1 MAEEGGDRVESEA
14 VVDQGRR
21 DTAPDPMPG
30 RRHAFLATP
39 AGIHVARPRA
49 MYDNCTCIWEEPV
62 STISIRD
69 LGRRPSQVIDEVIR
83 TGRPAIITRH
93 GRPVTAMVAV
103 DPDELEDFVLAHA
116 PAYVRSMH
124 AADADLRAGRARPA
138 DEVFAEIDRG

>member
-1 MAEEGGDRVESEA
+1 M
-14 VVDQGRR
+14 
-21 DTAPDPMPG
+21 
-30 RRHAFLATP
+30 
-39 AGIHVARPRA
+39 
-49 MYDNCTCIWEEPV
+49 

-69 LGRRPSQVIDEVIR
+69 LGRRPSQVIDEVVR

-116 PAYVRSMH
+116 PEFVRSTR

-138 DEVFAEIDRG
+138 DEVFAEIDRR